1 MTHTPETNKKRLCVQ
16 VYMTEA
22 ERAAIGGELDRINAR
37 RSKKISMADL
47 LRKKVFTSAIR
58 ETDTRA
64 TDQGSAPLA
73 AADIERIID
82 AVVIKIKDE
91 QSLVSGEAEKI
102 VGLVEQA
109 IERNME
115 AVRRDILDLKD
126 DLRQFTNLST
136 KKPWDK

>member
-1 MTHTPETNKKRLCVQ
+1 MSDSKTKKRIGVQ
-16 VYMTEA
+16 IYMTEG
-22 ERAAIGGELDRINAR
+22 ERATLGGELDRINAR

-73 AADIERIID
+73 ADIERIIE

-91 QSLVSGEAEKI
+91 QSLVSGDAAKI

-109 IERNME
+109 IERTME
-115 AVRRDILDLKD
+115 AVRRDILDLKEYFK
-126 DLRQFTNLST
+126 QSTNPST
-136 KKPWDK
+136 KKPW